1 MLQQIVLNKGVA
13 LDVLG
18 IFYVLRKHCSEVN
31 REVIIPRFHLSP
43 RVAQTHGLSYVNR
56 DIPDDLEIVPLDY
69 ALLSSAT
76 SLPEKLVKECVND
89 IVVLFS
95 WGAGL
100 GEDYDLV
107 FKGIGLL
114 MSRNKSLTMRY
125 SKEFL
130 LAVDGP
136 GIVLKSLLSNP
147 STQYWVL
154 SGKDAAAFPVRP
166 GGIRVLPTFE
176 IKPGPG
182 EKAKEPGPEGSKQR
196 EVTGSALQQP
206 HHRRKR
212 RSPGQAK
219 GAKEG
224 KGQQGSRKK
233 PLDKED
239 FSPLLSSMR
248 GNLQSATEDK
258 LGEDLARERK
268 QEGSPA
274 EKRLLARRRLSP
286 VKLPGL
292 RMDTSVAQQGLGMQ
306 PPERSELARAHLAT
320 EGSFKA
326 LQEQQLIGGM
336 PKESE
341 KGGSPAEK
349 CLLAQRRLSP
359 MKLPG
364 LQEDTSIGQ
373 QGLGMQPPER
383 CELARAHLATEAPFK
398 ALQQQQL
405 KGGMP
410 KESEKGGSRAEKRLL
425 ARRRLSPVKLPGLR
439 MDASVAQQGLGMQP
453 PESTSEKRPLQSRR
467 GNQ

>member
-1 MLQQIVLNKGVA
+1 
-13 LDVLG
+13 
-18 IFYVLRKHCSEVN
+18 
-31 REVIIPRFHLSP
+31 
-43 RVAQTHGLSYVNR
+43 
-56 DIPDDLEIVPLDY
+56 
-69 ALLSSAT
+69 
-76 SLPEKLVKECVND
+76 
-89 IVVLFS
+89 
-95 WGAGL
+95 
-100 GEDYDLV
+100 
-107 FKGIGLL
+107 

-147 STQYWVL
+147 STEYWVL

-166 GGIRVLPTFE
+166 GGIRVLPT
-176 IKPGPG
+176 
-182 EKAKEPGPEGSKQR
+182 
-196 EVTGSALQQP
+196 
-206 HHRRKR
+206 
-212 RSPGQAK
+212 
-219 GAKEG
+219 
-224 KGQQGSRKK
+224 
-233 PLDKED
+233 ED

-292 RMDTSVAQQGLGMQ
+292 RMDASAAQQGLGMQ
-306 PPERSELARAHLAT
+306 RPERSELALAHSAT

-349 CLLAQRRLSP
+349 
-359 MKLPG
+359 
-364 LQEDTSIGQ
+364 
-373 QGLGMQPPER
+373 
-383 CELARAHLATEAPFK
+383 
-398 ALQQQQL
+398 
-405 KGGMP
+405 
-410 KESEKGGSRAEKRLL
+410 RLL

-439 MDASVAQQGLGMQP
+439 MDTSVAQQGLGMQP
-453 PESTSEKRPLQSRR
+453 PERVLPATEGRASKKDKSKTAQPGSHKAESPVCKGYRTTGQRRHRAPLE
-467 GNQ
+467 GMGKGAKA